1 MDSETG
7 SDPKSDPTSDPKADP
22 KADPPPSESP
32 PGDEDGGE
40 TTPST
45 PDGEAIGR
53 TRDAA
58 IARVEE
64 ELAGLRAA
72 LAACRAALDQAERR
86 HEIELALLRAD
97 ALDMETA
104 RVMTEALVAQSP
116 TPDVARAVEDLRRR
130 KPFLFR
136 AKRPTAGMGAGV
148 AGGAGGMGV
157 GMGSEANAAA
167 RGDRG
172 ALLRFLRARR
182 V

>member
-1 MDSETG
+1 MDSQTS
-7 SDPKSDPTSDPKADP
+7 SDPKTDPKTDP

-40 TTPST
+40 TTPGT

-104 RVMTEALVAQSP
+104 RVMTEALVAQMSE
-116 TPDVARAVEDLRRR
+116 PDVARAVEDLRRR

-136 AKRPTAGMGAGV
+136 AKRPPAGMGAP
-148 AGGAGGMGV
+148 GAVGSGV
-157 GMGSEANAAA
+157 GGEANAAA
-167 RGDRG
+167 RGDRA

>member
-1 MDSETG
+1 MDSQTS
-7 SDPKSDPTSDPKADP
+7 SDPKTDPKSDP
-22 KADPPPSESP
+22 KADPPPSETT
-32 PGDEDGGE
+32 PGDADAGE
-40 TTPST
+40 TTPGT

-104 RVMTEALVAQSP
+104 RVMTEALVASMAE
-116 TPDVARAVEDLRRR
+116 PDVARAVEDLRRR

-136 AKRPTAGMGAGV
+136 AKRAPGASAGLGAPGGGV
-148 AGGAGGMGV
+148 TT
-157 GMGSEANAAA
+157 ETNAAA
-167 RGDRG
+167 RGDRA